1 MIMGFRE
8 HCLDNFDTVFA
19 AGPHIDTEVRANEK
33 LYGTKEKTIVPFGY
47 PLIENLIDAYDAMD
61 KIEHERKQILIGPS
75 WQEDNL
81 LDSCID
87 KLIEQL
93 YCDDYRIIVRPHP
106 EYMKRYSP
114 KIDVL
119 KEKYK
124 DKIGGGLIFELDFTA
139 NSSTYESD
147 ILITDWSGIG
157 LEFCFATLKPALF
170 INTKIKMENPN
181 YAKTGLVPQEVSLR
195 NRLGVAL
202 DKKACRKYRN
212 DT

>member
-1 MIMGFRE
+1 
-8 HCLDNFDTVFA
+8 
-19 AGPHIDTEVRANEK
+19 
-33 LYGTKEKTIVPFGY
+33 
-47 PLIENLIDAYDAMD
+47 
-61 KIEHERKQILIGPS
+61 
-75 WQEDNL
+75 
-81 LDSCID
+81 
-87 KLIEQL
+87 
-93 YCDDYRIIVRPHP
+93 
-106 EYMKRYSP
+106 MKRYSP